1 MPTFFK
7 NKNPIFLDMTRSHL
21 PYIEKF

>member
-7 NKNPIFLDMTRSHL
+7 NKNPKFLDMTRLHL